1 MNDTTRSQVQDAQA
15 RLPAAA
21 DPDLDHGALRTR
33 RGTGRRILMAGCA
46 LLLCATLGIGLLRHY
61 TPRADVVA
69 TAEPPREDILRV
81 RTALARANPS
91 TISVRLPAITQAFAQ
106 ANIYA
111 RASGYISRREVDI
124 GSHIKTGQL
133 LVAISAPEVDHQIGQ
148 AEGTLGSLQAALQQA
163 TANRDLAQDTW
174 NRDSRLVQQGDLSQQ
189 QGDTDRLNFEAQSA
203 AVAVAA
209 ANVQAQ
215 TAQLLVL
222 RQQKVYQRVLAPFI
236 GIVTQRN
243 VDVGDLVQADATSGT
258 FLFTVM
264 QTDTMRIQLFVPQN
278 EAFGVVPGVE
288 AVLRVPEIP
297 DRTFPGTV
305 TRTAN
310 SLQLDTRTLQTEI
323 DVPNPDQA
331 LSPGL
336 YCTVELRIPR
346 KTPSLIV
353 PSDAV
358 IFNRNGL
365 SVAVV
370 EDGIAHIRPVNVVRD
385 FGTTV
390 EVNRGVKD
398 GDQVILTPPADL
410 TDGRKVNIRPAP
422 PGQLS

>member
-1 MNDTTRSQVQDAQA
+1 MSNKETSQVLDARA
-15 RLPAAA
+15 RVPTLAVAS
-21 DPDLDHGALRTR
+21 DLATGALSYR
-33 RGTGRRILMAGCA
+33 RRIGGRLLMAGC
-46 LLLCATLGIGLLRHY
+46 LLLICATIGIGLWHHF
-61 TPRADVVA
+61 TPHVAKADPQQ
-69 TAEPPREDILRV
+69 EPILKV
-81 RTALARANPS
+81 RTALVRANPS
-91 TISVRLPAITQAFAQ
+91 IVSVRLPALTLAFTQ

-111 RASGYISRREVDI
+111 RASGYISQREVDI

-133 LVAISAPEVDHQIGQ
+133 LVAITAPEVDHQIGQ

-215 TAQLLVL
+215 AAQLLVL

-278 EAFGVVPGVE
+278 EAVGVVPGVE

-310 SLQLDTRTLQTEI
+310 SLQPDTRTLRTEI

-353 PSDAV
+353 PSDAI

-365 SVAVV
+365 GVAVV
-370 EDGIAHIRPVNVVRD
+370 EDGIARIRPVNVVRD

-390 EVNRGVKD
+390 EVNRGVQD
-398 GDQVILTPPADL
+398 GDQVILTPPTDL
-410 TDGRKVNIRPAP
+410 IDGRRVTIRPAP
-422 PGQLS
+422 PGQVS